1 MAILKAVL
9 NLLRVQYNGAGYLVT
24 NRVTV
29 SHLGPREYERRR
41 NIDARSSSGAERVS
55 GVPGNGD
62 VGRQNKGTAVR
73 NVNTSATA
81 LRNSEVVAKMA
92 LF

>member
-9 NLLRVQYNGAGYLVT
+9 NLLRVQYNGAGYLVI
-24 NRVTV
+24 NRGTV

-62 VGRQNKGTAVR
+62 VGRQSEQGNGGTQCQHQR
-73 NVNTSATA
+73 DS
-81 LRNSEVVAKMA
+81 LAK
-92 LF
+92 F